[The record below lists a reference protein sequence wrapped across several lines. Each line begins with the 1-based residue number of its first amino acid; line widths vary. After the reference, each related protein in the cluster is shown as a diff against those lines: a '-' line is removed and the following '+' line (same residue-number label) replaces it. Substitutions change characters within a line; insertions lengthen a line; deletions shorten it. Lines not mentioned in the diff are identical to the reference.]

1 VPIWL
6 DVNSRFDE
14 PSARRAAEDAQR
26 YFRDASTHI
35 DVEARLDESSVRTA
49 AERAHRIF
57 ADAGRDAGD
66 DFHRN
71 LSGGI
76 TRAASDVERASTDM
90 ASSLGKASGAASGL
104 AGAVTQV
111 GSSAASSSAALGP
124 VGMAAA
130 AMAAFVAVTDLAGI
144 AASAAQALWLLPA
157 AAGAAGAALGT
168 LKLGMSGFDQALKDM
183 SDPKKFADDLKEL
196 SPNAQ
201 QAALSIQ
208 ALMPAFDRLK
218 NATQDALFAGVGQ
231 QLNSLANQYLPMV
244 QQLTT
249 GIAGAFNTAFK
260 GVTDQLLKPETQSA
274 LQTFM
279 SNVTAAFQQLAPAAA
294 PLAKALADIM
304 AVGSG
309 FLPQLA
315 QAASQA
321 AQAFSDFITHARE
334 SGDLKRWLG
343 EGLDTIKQLLP
354 VAGELVKQFM
364 ALAPIGQAV
373 LPDIARFL
381 KDITQIMPLIG
392 QAALALGPHFGV
404 IDVAVKG
411 IKNGVDLVSSA
422 FEAIKGVVQGVAS
435 TVVPII
441 NSISFAVNTMLE
453 PIRAAI
459 GLANLVP
466 GVNLPNIPNIP
477 SATQTTGGT
486 AVVAPPIALGGEA
499 NAQRER
505 RGLPPIGPPPLPT
518 AGLPPVPAGGYTVP
532 LPPPPTSGG
541 GGGGGGG
548 SSAVP
553 AAAATPGVMVAP
565 TNAAAAI
572 AYAQQASGTPYQ
584 LGGVG
589 PQTFDCSGFI
599 SDLYAIM
606 TGKPYTG
613 TERYFTTASNFEA
626 LGFQPGYQ
634 SGAFNI
640 GVHQGGPAG
649 GHMAGTLPNNVNVE
663 AGGAY
668 GGVMYGGKVGARDP
682 QFESVYHL
690 PIDKAFNPGG
700 PLGSLS
706 TQTTGTR
713 ALGMSGGGPSGTQTD
728 PIYVTLTGPGSGSG
742 LGALGAGAPGQGGP
756 GGGGVGSVGGL
767 GGTFLNSFKASGGL
781 PGTIAAA
788 VGNIANIASGTFD
801 GPGPE
806 WLQPGTT
813 VAQNNT
819 GQPQQVLPP
828 GMPTVMGP
836 NLPGGG
842 GPAPGPPGGQQ
853 GSVQY
858 GAAPGAGPPSPGGF
872 TGAGGGAVGAAT
884 AALGSMFPGSQVV
897 AQLAQ
902 RAIGYMGQVA
912 GIGIM
917 GAMETFLPGGG
928 GGVGDPSKSL
938 IGRIAT
944 GFAGARP
951 AQPNAAGKAQPP
963 QPKQLPD
970 QPHAGSGAPPGP
982 GGPAGPMVVMNNPVF
997 QNGTDGQAVARDIAR
1012 QHAQY
1017 GAGQLR

>member
-1 VPIWL
+1 
-6 DVNSRFDE
+6 
-14 PSARRAAEDAQR
+14 
-26 YFRDASTHI
+26 
-35 DVEARLDESSVRTA
+35 
-49 AERAHRIF
+49 
-57 ADAGRDAGD
+57 
-66 DFHRN
+66 
-71 LSGGI
+71 
-76 TRAASDVERASTDM
+76 M

-183 SDPKKFADDLKEL
+183 SDPKKFADDLQKL
-196 SPNAQ
+196 APNAQ

-208 ALMPAFDRLK
+208 AMMPAFEQLK
-218 NATQDALFAGVGQ
+218 KATQDALFAGVGQ

-260 GVTDQLLKPETQSA
+260 GIANQLMTPETQTA
-274 LQTFM
+274 LHTFM
-279 SNVTAAFQQLAPAAA
+279 SNVTAAFAQLAPAAA

-309 FLPQLA
+309 FLPELA
-315 QAASQA
+315 HAASQA
-321 AQAFSDFITHARE
+321 AQAFSEFITHARE
-334 SGDLKRWLG
+334 SGDLKRWIG

-364 ALAPIGQAV
+364 ALAPIGREV
-373 LPDIARFL
+373 LPDIARVL
-381 KDITQIMPLIG
+381 KDITQVMPVIG
-392 QAALALGPHFGV
+392 QAALALGPNIAL
-404 IDVAVKG
+404 IDLAVKG
-411 IKNGVDLVSSA
+411 LKGTVDLVSTA
-422 FEAIKGVVQGVAS
+422 FNGIKVVVQDVAGF
-435 TVVPII
+435 VLPILEKI
-441 NSISFAVNTMLE
+441 RQAVSDLLGYLG
-453 PIRAAI
+453 PLPAI
-459 GLANLVP
+459 ASALGMT
-466 GVNLPNIPNIP
+466 IPNVPQLNITGPGTPQPPP
-477 SATQTTGGT
+477 SGQSTAPHDLPWSNTSTRGQGT
-486 AVVAPPIALGGEA
+486 APHDLPWNDSAPAPGREWTARDGRQYVADPQRGWVPKDQAGQAPAALPGTV
-499 NAQRER
+499 
-505 RGLPPIGPPPLPT
+505 PY
-518 AGLPPVPAGGYTVP
+518 PAGGYTVP
-532 LPPPPTSGG
+532 LPPPPTGSG

-548 SSAVP
+548 SSATP
-553 AAAATPGVMVAP
+553 AAATTPGVMVAP

-700 PLGSLS
+700 PLGSLGA
-706 TQTTGTR
+706 QTTGTR
-713 ALGMSGGGPSGTQTD
+713 ALGMSGGGPSGTQND

-742 LGALGAGAPGQGGP
+742 LGALGAGAPGQGAGAGA
-756 GGGGVGSVGGL
+756 GGGGIGTVGGPA
-767 GGTFLNSFKASGGL
+767 GTFLNSFKASGGL

-828 GMPTVMGP
+828 GMPTIMGP
-836 NLPGGG
+836 NLPGGAG

-884 AALGSMFPGSQVV
+884 AALGAMFPGSQVV

-970 QPHAGSGAPPGP
+970 QPHMGTGAPPGP